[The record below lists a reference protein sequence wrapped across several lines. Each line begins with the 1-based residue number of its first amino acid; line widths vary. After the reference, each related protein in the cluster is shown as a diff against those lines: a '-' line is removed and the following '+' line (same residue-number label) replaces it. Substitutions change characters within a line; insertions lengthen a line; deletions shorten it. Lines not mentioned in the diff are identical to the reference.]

1 MIEKRAVAAIG
12 YVHLTGGEPAGEDR
26 PLDVDVM
33 ELAER
38 HLAGLTRLLGAYA
51 NADQAYLPRAM
62 MEREEDE
69 SDYDHLSRFREWTL
83 AGDLS

>member
-1 MIEKRAVAAIG
+1 
-12 YVHLTGGEPAGEDR
+12 
-26 PLDVDVM
+26 M